1 MIRLGEITH
10 RPVLSCAR
18 GESMAWT
25 WEASGQA
32 ACSSSSDLL
41 SFYLHAN
48 NNYHIPT
55 NNNTN
60 QQSRHKTIMN

>member
-18 GESMAWT
+18 GEGMAWT
-25 WEASGQA
+25 WGGFRPSRLQQLIG
-32 ACSSSSDLL
+32 
-41 SFYLHAN
+41 FIIIYLHAN

-55 NNNTN
+55 NNNT
-60 QQSRHKTIMN
+60 QPTE

>member
-10 RPVLSCAR
+10 RPVPAER
-18 GESMAWT
+18 AWHGLG
-25 WEASGQA
+25 EASGQA

-41 SFYLHAN
+41 SAILHAN

-55 NNNTN
+55 NNNT
-60 QQSRHKTIMN
+60 QPTE

>member
-1 MIRLGEITH
+1 MIRLGKITH

-41 SFYLHAN
+41 SF
-48 NNYHIPT
+48 ICMPT
-55 NNNTN
+55 IIIIYQPTMPNHHNTN
-60 QQSRHKTIMN
+60 QQTPE